1 MKISCDIIR
10 DILPLYAED
19 MVSNA
24 TKEMV
29 NEHLC
34 ECEACASELETIKK
48 PRKLPVE
55 ADVKSLKRVGDAIRR
70 RRILSVMAV
79 FLLIATILIGG
90 AFALDVT
97 IMPVNGQALH
107 TDLLYWVAG
116 MAAAS
121 VLCFFTGRYFREKW
135 YGELLGRIAIVS
147 GSLAISLV
155 IVAEGTPYSAVKEA
169 VTDSAVVA
177 LPLCLFGLC
186 IHQIIKLN
194 RRDKGL

>member
-1 MKISCDIIR
+1 MKLSCDIIR
-10 DILPLYAED
+10 DILPLYAEN

-24 TKEMV
+24 TREAV
-29 NEHLC
+29 EEHISD
-34 ECEACASELETIKK
+34 CANCSKELEALKQNQ
-48 PRKLPVE
+48 KLPVE

-90 AFALDVT
+90 AFALNVT
-97 IMPVNGQALH
+97 VMPVNGQPLH
-107 TDLLYWVAG
+107 TDLLYCVAG
-116 MAAAS
+116 MAGGS
-121 VLCFFTGRYFREKW
+121 VLCFFAGRYFREKW
-135 YGELLGRIAIVS
+135 YGELLGRFAIVS

-155 IVAEGTPYSAVKEA
+155 IVAAGTPYSAVKEA
-169 VTDSAVVA
+169 VTDSTVVA

-186 IHQIIKLN
+186 LHQIIKLN